1 MRFSTKKETRVFGWS
16 GCDFVMANITHRK
29 PKNKSSAMHLYTFIT
44 EYKGGTYIIQVKARQ
59 VEEAAQK
66 WTEEMLSE
74 HIPGLDGDAF
84 KSAFQERMNEFK
96 PAKIDDT
103 KNVWYIH
110 FFSGRNRMEVH
121 VVNTLPAD
129 EEDNVLLSSASSK
142 SVTVGSGV
150 LS

>member
-1 MRFSTKKETRVFGWS
+1 
-16 GCDFVMANITHRK
+16 
-29 PKNKSSAMHLYTFIT
+29 
-44 EYKGGTYIIQVKARQ
+44 
-59 VEEAAQK
+59 
-66 WTEEMLSE
+66 MLLSR
-74 HIPGLDGDAF
+74 LF
-84 KSAFQERMNEFK
+84 RNEFK